1 MMTARTREWKLR
13 RAQPEDIARL
23 VDLRVAL
30 LFEMGL
36 AAADQEAASR
46 QLAEAFWR
54 EKLPTSEIAMWVIEA
69 EGRVAGMGGVML
81 RPRIPLLRN
90 PRGVEG
96 YVMNMYTEPAWR
108 GQGCARA
115 ILEAILAFLREQDVP
130 EATLYASDEGRPLYA
145 QYGFQPA
152 AREMRLWLT
161 PAD

>member
-1 MMTARTREWKLR
+1 MMTEKAQGWQLR

-23 VDLRVAL
+23 VEMRVAL

-36 AAADQEAASR
+36 AEAEQEAGSR

-54 EKLPTSEIAMWVIEA
+54 EKLPTDEIAVWVIEG
-69 EGRVAGMGGVML
+69 EGRVVGMGGVML

-90 PRGVEG
+90 PVGVEG

-115 ILEAILAFLREQDVP
+115 ILEAILAYLRQHNVP
-130 EATLYASDEGRPLYA
+130 EATLYASDEGRPLYVK
-145 QYGFQPA
+145 YGFQPA
-152 AREMRLWLT
+152 AKEMRLWLT
-161 PAD
+161 AAD